1 MNKIRKSLQVIAG
14 NSTAFGL
21 RQPHLERT
29 RLCELN
35 DSQLETAYVRQ
46 RDELK
51 LLVQRMAKPKRI
63 NGQVRRLGH
72 NRQ

>member
-21 RQPHLERT
+21 SQPHLERT

-35 DSQLETAYVRQ
+35 DSQLEPAYVQQ

-63 NGQVRRLGH
+63 NGQVGTLSH
-72 NRQ
+72 KCQ